1 MYLSKNNDTILDQNC
16 QVHGTDAKYDEL
28 YDELALFMRM
38 SDEKQKQWIRDNDLA
53 DDQWMNIAMIVAW
66 REGL

>member
-16 QVHGTDAKYDEL
+16 QVHGTDAEYDEL
-28 YDELALFMRM
+28 YDELAAFMRM
-38 SDEKQKQWIRDNDLA
+38 LPEEQEKWIRDNDLA